1 MHAYL
6 QKMAEGGEVAETEEA
21 ADADAKACPT
31 CGKPMVEGE
40 EIDEPKMSFSD
51 LLKGRGK

>member
-6 QKMAEGGEVAETEEA
+6 QKMAKGGEVAETPEA
-21 ADADAKACPT
+21 AEADEKACPT

-40 EIDEPKMSFSD
+40 DVDEPKMSFAET
-51 LLKGRGK
+51 LKGRGK